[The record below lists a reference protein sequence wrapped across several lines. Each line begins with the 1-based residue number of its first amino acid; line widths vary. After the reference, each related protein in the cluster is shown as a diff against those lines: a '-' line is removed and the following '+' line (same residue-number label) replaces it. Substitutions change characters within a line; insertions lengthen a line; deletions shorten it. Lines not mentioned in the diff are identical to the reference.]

1 MLVVPLYTLLIAYI
15 TFLAIFFIF
24 FITNLLHILLTGT
37 TTFFSLII
45 TFIILALS
53 ILTIYATWYYLQD
66 TIWTQTITLID
77 INWLKS
83 LLANFTSNRQYF

>member
-1 MLVVPLYTLLIAYI
+1 MLIVPLYTLLIAYVA
-15 TFLAIFFIF
+15 FLAIFFIF

-45 TFIILALS
+45 TFIILAAS
-53 ILTIYATWYYLQD
+53 ILTIYAAWYFLQD
-66 TIWTQTITLID
+66 TVWTQTITLIN

-83 LLANFTSNRQYF
+83 LFASFTSNRQYF